1 MYTNKNN
8 KIRVLVTGA
17 SGFLGKNLALYLSKE
32 IFTFIPVSYREDFN
46 ISLFHNTDVII
57 HLGGK
62 AHDVINAAKDEEYVK
77 ANYLLTQK
85 LFDQFVNS
93 DVKTFIFLS
102 SVKAVTDRADEPL
115 TEEAIANPTSIY
127 GRSKNLAE
135 EYILKQTLAN
145 SKRFFVLRPC
155 MIHGA
160 GNKGNLN
167 LLYNFVSKGLP
178 WPLGAFEN
186 ERTLCSIDN
195 ICFVI
200 KELIENETILSGIY
214 NIADDDPI
222 STNQL
227 IQLISESQGKK
238 TFIFKIPKPLIK
250 FLAKSG
256 DLFGLPLNSERLNKL
271 TENFIVSNKKI
282 KLALNKQ
289 LPVTTKDGLTKT
301 FNSFKNA

>member
-271 TENFIVSNKKI
+271 TENFMVSNKKI

>member
-17 SGFLGKNLALYLSKE
+17 SGFLGKNLASYLPKE
-32 IFTFIPVSYREDFN
+32 IFTFIPVSYRENSN
-46 ISLFHNTDVII
+46 ISLFHDSDVII

-77 ANYLLTQK
+77 ANYILTQK

-102 SVKAVTDRADEPL
+102 SVKAVTDRSDEPL
-115 TEEAIANPTSIY
+115 TEEAIANPASIY
-127 GRSKNLAE
+127 GRSKYLAE

-145 SKRFFVLRPC
+145 SQRFFILRPC

-167 LLYNFVSKGLP
+167 LLYNFVSIGLP

-186 ERTLCSIDN
+186 KRTLCSIDN

-200 KELIENETILSGIY
+200 KELIENETIQSGIY

-222 STNQL
+222 SSNQL

-238 TFIFKIPKPLIK
+238 TFIFKIPKFLIK
-250 FLAKSG
+250 FLAKLG

-282 KLALNKQ
+282 KFALNKK
-289 LPVTTKDGLTKT
+289 LPVTAKDGLNKT